1 MRFDTQVSIK
11 IKDAYAARSE
21 PEAVRFL
28 GSVYWALIGS
38 VFTLVVVGSIAF
50 GVWEFLQPL
59 TSDSD
64 TVVGGHAQKSL
75 TKSDL
80 ETVLDGFDAR
90 ATKYNS
96 RKTAP
101 VLVRDPS

>member
-1 MRFDTQVSIK
+1 MRFDTQVSVK

-28 GSVYWALIGS
+28 GSVYWALLGT
-38 VFTLVVVGSIAF
+38 VFALVVAASIAF

-59 TSDSD
+59 ASDSD
-64 TVVGGHAQKSL
+64 TVVGGHPQKTL

-80 ETVLDGFDAR
+80 ERVLDGFDAR
-90 ATKYNS
+90 ASKYNS